1 MSGAT
6 SPGSPPPE
14 VPEELADV
22 YRAAYAEALAEH
34 ASETRQAPTTPPE
47 KGDDTPTGYERV
59 RDSGWFVPVLLV
71 LLALL
76 LVFGAYT
83 IGKRFASQVAN
94 DSSPSG
100 AVTTVL
106 LSSPESGS
114 PDRR

>member
-14 VPEELADV
+14 VPEEFAEV
-22 YRAAYAEALAEH
+22 YRAAYEKALEAH
-34 ASETRQAPTTPPE
+34 VNGTREVPTVPQVE
-47 KGDDTPTGYERV
+47 NDRGDDTPTGYERV

-83 IGKRFASQVAN
+83 LGKRFADQVAN
-94 DSSPSG
+94 DGSPSG
-100 AVTTVL
+100 TVTSVL
-106 LSSPESGS
+106 LSSPGS
-114 PDRR
+114 W